1 MADQVRVLRCASC
14 QTVVGKVGTVV
25 SAAEIDGVTMAK
37 VNFGRGRP
45 QLGRP
50 EFFPSQD
57 LEVINN
63 ETDAGDVSCDEESV

>member
-25 SAAEIDGVTMAK
+25 STTEVDGVTMAK

-50 EFFPSQD
+50 ELFPVDD
-57 LEVINN
+57 LEKMEAVTCEKNKS
-63 ETDAGDVSCDEESV
+63 E